1 MNDNLYTNISG
12 SYIDC
17 LGSSSYIDSLST
29 SVHYFEPLYTQSSVN
44 YDELIDRSENKI
56 NNLEHDL
63 NCRFSHLLSENEE
76 LRKEIKDLKKCLAY
90 LNTRVNELL
99 VEKQIKENE

>member
-1 MNDNLYTNISG
+1 MNDNLYTNIS
-12 SYIDC
+12 
-17 LGSSSYIDSLST
+17 SSYIDGLTLST
-29 SVHYFEPLYTQSSVN
+29 SSYYFEPLYAQTSIN
-44 YDELIDRSENKI
+44 YDELIDRNRKKI
-56 NNLEHDL
+56 NIVEDDL

>member
-12 SYIDC
+12 SYID
-17 LGSSSYIDSLST
+17 GLST
-29 SVHYFEPLYTQSSVN
+29 CLHYFEPVYTQRSVN
-44 YDELIDRSENKI
+44 YDELINGNEHKI

-63 NCRFSHLLSENEE
+63 NCRFSHLLSVNEE

>member
-1 MNDNLYTNISG
+1 MGDKLYTNI
-12 SYIDC
+12 
-17 LGSSSYIDSLST
+17 LGDLST
-29 SVHYFEPLYTQSSVN
+29 CSYYFEPLYAQTNVTNIN
-44 YDELIDRSENKI
+44 YDELISINETKI
-56 NNLEHDL
+56 NNVEYDL
-63 NCRFSHLLSENEE
+63 NNRFSHLLSENEE

>member
-1 MNDNLYTNISG
+1 MNDNLYTNIS
-12 SYIDC
+12 
-17 LGSSSYIDSLST
+17 SSYIDSIAST
-29 SVHYFEPLYTQSSVN
+29 SVHYFEPLYMQSTVN
-44 YDELIDRSENKI
+44 YDELIGRSENKI
-56 NNLEHDL
+56 NDIEHDL
-63 NCRFSHLLSENEE
+63 NSRFSHLLSENEE

>member
-1 MNDNLYTNISG
+1 MNDNLYTN
-12 SYIDC
+12 
-17 LGSSSYIDSLST
+17 LGNLST
-29 SVHYFEPLYTQSSVN
+29 CSYYFEPLYAQTNVTTID
-44 YDELIDRSENKI
+44 YDELIGRNENKI
-56 NNLEHDL
+56 NDIEHDL